1 MEHRVRLLLP
11 RIIAEG
17 NDKDKVMLSP
27 QYFRNSRC
35 KWSQTHSTVLAPG
48 RQDQS
53 SFN

>member
-17 NDKDKVMLSP
+17 NAKDKVMLSP